1 MIDLHLHSTASDGTT
16 PPAELVREAAAAG
29 LTVAALTDH
38 DTTGGWAAAAAALP
52 AGLTLIRGAEL
63 SCRWHGPDESI
74 ALHLLAYL
82 FDPAQPELAAAL
94 ARVRQSR
101 LGRAERMVDLM
112 RADGIPVDWDDV
124 LAHAAGGTVGRPHLA
139 AALIR
144 AGLVTDTQEAFGPQW
159 LGRRYRLPKAD
170 LDVFE
175 ALSLVRAA
183 GGVTVFAHPR
193 ASVRGKVVPDH
204 LFAELAAAG
213 LHGLEADH
221 HDHSPAERAEV
232 RRHAAELG
240 LFTTGSSDY
249 HGTHKKVRIGEYTTA
264 PESLERLLSAATGVT
279 PITGVG

>member
-16 PPAELVREAAAAG
+16 PPDELMRQAAAAG

-52 AGLTLIRGAEL
+52 AGLTLLRGAEL

-82 FDPAQPELAAAL
+82 FDPGHPELAAAL
-94 ARVRQSR
+94 ARVRESR
-101 LGRAERMVDLM
+101 LGRAERMVELM
-112 RADGIPVDWDDV
+112 RADGIAVDWADV
-124 LAHAAGGTVGRPHLA
+124 LTHAAGGTVGRPHLA

-175 ALSLVRAA
+175 ALALVRAA

-193 ASVRGKVVPDH
+193 ASVRGRVVPGS

-213 LHGLEADH
+213 LNGLEADH
-221 HDHSPAERAEV
+221 HDHSPAERDEV

-264 PESLERLLSAATGVT
+264 PESLERLLAAATGVT
-279 PITGVG
+279 PITGVA